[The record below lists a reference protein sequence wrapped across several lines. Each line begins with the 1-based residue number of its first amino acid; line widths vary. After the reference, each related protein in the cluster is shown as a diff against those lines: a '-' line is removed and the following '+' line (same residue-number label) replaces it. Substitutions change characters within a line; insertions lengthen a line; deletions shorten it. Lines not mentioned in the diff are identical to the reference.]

1 MSSESSKRKPAP
13 IRKLEESV
21 INRIAAGE
29 IINRPSNALKE
40 LLENSL
46 DAGATNISI
55 SVKDGG
61 MKLLQIQDNGH
72 GIRTEDLPL
81 VCERFTT
88 SKLKVYED
96 LSTIQTYGFRGEALA
111 SISHV
116 SHLSITTKQADSEC
130 AYKANYADGKL
141 VPAKPGGS
149 CEPEP
154 CAGNNGTILVAEDLF
169 YNIPSRKSALKNS
182 RDEYNRI
189 FEVASR
195 YAIHNAGV
203 AFSCR
208 KIGAPKTDLN
218 TLQGATSI
226 TNIRQIFGAK
236 IASSLVDIEHSND
249 HYAFQFK
256 GLISSASHEMHKS
269 VFLLFINH
277 RLVDHTPIK
286 RAVESLYTSVL
297 PKASRPFIYLD
308 LQIKPE
314 NVDVNVHPTKR
325 EVRFLNED
333 TIVAAIVDCIHKK
346 LMSTSNSKSISL
358 QSVPDIDAGI
368 GLSRR
373 DISTLSSLSSTST
386 DAAPSFPLATPT
398 STPVKSLS
406 KGSPLAARPS
416 LTSSLFN
423 STNSFQKTPVNK
435 AVRTDYKT
443 MTLDSFSFGASPSIK
458 RNIVQSTID
467 NDFSVSPSK
476 PEPRREPFRISPSH
490 TNRSAEPS
498 LVPRGEC
505 NDVASRPLSGQ
516 PARATELSENNEPLF
531 PFHLQSTA
539 AARPSES
546 SGASDTA
553 TDVAKETPLTS
564 TLDRQLSDEFPS
576 LTATTDIPVPV
587 PVPEPIPE
595 SAPTPTE
602 KSYISSEKEPR
613 VEVRLTSIISLR
625 KELQRHAH
633 AELTQILSEHTFVGF
648 VDNRRALVQ
657 HQTRLYMVD
666 YCKISYHLMYH
677 RCLFD
682 FMNYG
687 RLVLQPPP
695 SIYDLALV
703 AATEMGSENPTKC
716 AEEVHSRFSD
726 SREMLEEY
734 FHIKISDIGTIDTLP
749 MMIRDYSPDYDKL
762 PLFLFNA
769 AFSVNW
775 DDEQQFFKSFAN
787 VLATFYTLEPPLPSD
802 PQSATDEYQL
812 IVEHRIM
819 PSLKGSSFW
828 ASNNLLTE
836 NALVQ
841 LVDLPDLY
849 RIFERC

>member
-1 MSSESSKRKPAP
+1 MSSESAKRKPAP
-13 IRKLEESV
+13 IRRLEESV

-88 SKLKVYED
+88 SKLKAYED

-208 KIGAPKTDLN
+208 KLGAPKTDLN
-218 TLQGATSI
+218 TLQGATAI

-236 IASSLVDIEHSND
+236 IASSLVDIEHSDD
-249 HYAFQFK
+249 HYAFRFK

-297 PKASRPFIYLD
+297 PKASRPFVYLD

-333 TIVAAIVDCIHKK
+333 TIVAAITDCIHKK
-346 LMSTSNSKSISL
+346 LMSTSSSKSISL
-358 QSVPDIDAGI
+358 QSVPDVDART
-368 GLSRR
+368 GLSR

-386 DAAPSFPLATPT
+386 DPASSFSLATP
-398 STPVKSLS
+398 SLTPVKGMS

-416 LTSSLFN
+416 LAPSLSNATS
-423 STNSFQKTPVNK
+423 SFQKTPVNR

-443 MTLDSFSFGASPSIK
+443 MTLESFSFGASPAIR
-458 RNIVQSTID
+458 RNLVQSTID
-467 NDFSVSPSK
+467 SDFSVSPSK
-476 PEPRREPFRISPSH
+476 PAPRREPLRISPSH
-490 TNRSAEPS
+490 ANRSTEPS
-498 LVPRGEC
+498 LATLGEC
-505 NDVASRPLSGQ
+505 NSVSDVPLGGLL
-516 PARATELSENNEPLF
+516 ARATDLAENIEPPRPLRLQSTDPAHLSDTSAVN
-531 PFHLQSTA
+531 STA
-539 AARPSES
+539 AAKATS
-546 SGASDTA
+546 S
-553 TDVAKETPLTS
+553 TS
-564 TLDRQLSDEFPS
+564 PLDRQLSGEFPP
-576 LTATTDIPVPV
+576 LTAAMEAPVS
-587 PVPEPIPE
+587 EP
-595 SAPTPTE
+595 APTPTE
-602 KSYISSEKEPR
+602 KSFISSEKEPR
-613 VEVRLTSIISLR
+613 IEVRLTSIINLR

-633 AELTQILSEHTFVGF
+633 TELTQILSEHTFVGF
-648 VDNRRALVQ
+648 VDNRRALIQ

-666 YCKISYHLMYH
+666 YCKVSYHLMYH

-703 AATEMGSENPTKC
+703 AAAEMGSENPEKC
-716 AEEVHSRFSD
+716 AREVHTRFCD

-734 FHIKISDIGTIDTLP
+734 FHMKVSDIGTIDTLP
-749 MMIRDYSPDYDKL
+749 MVIRDYSPDYDKL
-762 PLFLFNA
+762 PLFFFNA
-769 AFSVNW
+769 TYSVNW
-775 DDEQQFFKSFAN
+775 DDEQQFFKAFAN
-787 VLATFYTLEPPLPSD
+787 VLATLYTLEPPLPSD
-802 PQSATDEYQL
+802 PPSATEEYRL
-812 IVEHRIM
+812 VVEHRIM

-828 ASNNLLTE
+828 APNNLLTE
-836 NALVQ
+836 NALVK